1 MLIRAYKIS
10 ILKSEFIGRVDI
22 CNVEY
27 KRFIMELKQR
37 TLADKQMVFAVK
49 LKNLINIIK

>member
-1 MLIRAYKIS
+1 MDFFIKIGVS
-10 ILKSEFIGRVDI
+10 KSEFIGRVDI

-37 TLADKQMVFAVK
+37 TLADKQMVFAVN